1 MQFEY
6 SCMSYLCMYASWT
19 APYMGWCV
27 CVLAQARPCVR
38 CLRVCVCEQVP
49 TYCTLPAVHFHAPQS
64 QSSGYP
70 RFCCCCSYSHLP
82 KAKHRMI
89 EAEQEREKNTR
100 LCNTLQHYLKSP
112 LRLALRDSVAYSP
125 HSHFTGCA
133 HTPHTA
139 NESRPR
145 QTLAWI
151 ANRA

>member
-1 MQFEY
+1 MHVCQLDC
-6 SCMSYLCMYASWT
+6 SSHGMV
-19 APYMGWCV
+19 CV
-27 CVLAQARPCVR
+27 CVCARTSAPMCTMPV
-38 CLRVCVCEQVP
+38 CVCVCEQVP

-70 RFCCCCSYSHLP
+70 RLCCFCSYSHLP

-89 EAEQEREKNTR
+89 EAEQERGRERDTR
-100 LCNTLQHYLKSP
+100 LCNTLQHYLKSL
-112 LRLALRDSVAYSP
+112 LRLALRHSVAYSP
-125 HSHFTGCA
+125 HSPFTGCA